1 MISQEEIDKVFE
13 NDEKYHRRCNII
25 LIFLESIF
33 KKKIFYCL
41 IVIFLLW
48 AVLYIILAPS
58 ITQLLIRTA
67 AVIGIILGIILFV
80 FAASFIN
87 GIAATFAFKKKSIA
101 PISWLFQETKAVHLR
116 KKLHSEDISAEQKLI
131 DLKNK
136 LHGKGKSIY
145 SILYLFSFYQQ
156 KDDNEKCISL
166 LDEARKLYGLCDYS
180 DRIIV
185 LMEYSYALYSEN
197 NAEAIRLFESNQ
209 QIISDNAL
217 ESPEELVSYLNNL
230 AEYHYAKGEYYTA
243 LEIFFKKRECHSRCT
258 LQNPAYS
265 TRSEIAVLDEL
276 DIAKCCLKLDMLEEA
291 RQHYSTASEFA
302 DDDYSKAKC
311 SQFNEKLTKKV
322 GL

>member
-1 MISQEEIDKVFE
+1 MISQEKIDKVFE
-13 NDEKYHRRCNII
+13 NDDKYRQRCNMI
-25 LIFLESIF
+25 LIFLERLY
-33 KKKIFYCL
+33 KKKTFYCL

-58 ITQLLIRTA
+58 IAQLLIRTA

-87 GIAATFAFKKKSIA
+87 VIAATFAFKKKSIA
-101 PISWLFQETKAVHLR
+101 PVSWFFQETKAVRLR
-116 KKLHSEDISAEQKLI
+116 KKLYSGDVSAEQQLI

-136 LHGKGKSIY
+136 LQGKGKSIY

-156 KDDNEKCISL
+156 KNDREKCISL
-166 LDEARKLYGLCDYS
+166 LDEARKIYGLCDYS

-197 NAEAIRLFESNQ
+197 NAETIRLFESNQ
-209 QIISDNAL
+209 QIISANAL
-217 ESPEELVSYLNNL
+217 ESPEELASYLNNL

-243 LEIFFKKRECHSRCT
+243 LEIFFKKRECHLRCE
-258 LQNPAYS
+258 LPSSAYPS
-265 TRSEIAVLDEL
+265 RSEIAVLDEL
-276 DIAKCCLKLDMLEEA
+276 DIAKCCLKLDMVEEA
-291 RQHYSTASEFA
+291 RQHYNTASEFA
-302 DDDYSKAKC
+302 CDDHSKAKC
-311 SQFNEKLTKKV
+311 RQFSEKLTKKA